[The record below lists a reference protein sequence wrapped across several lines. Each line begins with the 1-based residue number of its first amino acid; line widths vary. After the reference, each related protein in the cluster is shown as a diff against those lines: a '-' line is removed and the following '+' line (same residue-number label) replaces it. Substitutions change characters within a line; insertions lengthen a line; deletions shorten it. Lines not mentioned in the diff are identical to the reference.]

1 MRFPDGYDAIDP
13 TANVEKFVSDKM
25 LVDQLIAN
33 HSLTDEERKFIEI
46 LYKNPGSTFQ
56 ELADIMGLKHR
67 ESARRMLVKIRKKL
81 IKYQD
86 AQL

>member
-25 LVDQLIAN
+25 LVDQLIAD
-33 HSLTDEERKFIEI
+33 HSLTNEERKFIEI
-46 LYKNPGSTFQ
+46 LYKNSGSSFQ
-56 ELADIMGLKHR
+56 ELAELMGFKHR
-67 ESARRMLVKIRKKL
+67 ESARRMLHKIRKKL
-81 IKYQD
+81 IKYQE